1 MKKSFAYTLF
11 LCFSLFASLAYAQ
24 AVEVDA
30 STRVVES
37 IKSEEVINYSAI
49 SQQINALEES
59 LKNGQYN

>member
-37 IKSEEVINYSAI
+37 IKSEEVINYIAHFLSF
-49 SQQINALEES
+49 LP
-59 LKNGQYN
+59 KH